1 MLSGSKESAAIGK
14 PYGEGSFPLIAG
26 CFATAQHD
34 TSCMTLLLFLP
45 NISELVRIRIHRT

>member
-1 MLSGSKESAAIGK
+1 MLHRDKKGVIRGEESARMGK

-34 TSCMTLLLFLP
+34 ISLCLP
-45 NISELVRIRIHRT
+45 NIS